1 MQRRRV
7 PQSIRPLQR
16 CPQSKRIH
24 DKPALRTTRR
34 KKQLQQE
41 KETNTEDN
49 LVQPAIQPKCRDERS
64 ENLSPACEQALY
76 SQPRP
81 AQDLQ
86 SQHPQNKL

>member
-24 DKPALRTTRR
+24 DKPA
-34 KKQLQQE
+34 QLQQE

-49 LVQPAIQPKCRDERS
+49 LVQPAIQPKCHDERS
-64 ENLSPACEQALY
+64 ESLSPACEQALY
-76 SQPRP
+76 SQSRP